1 MSEGV
6 LFVDTP
12 LPSPITEFVVQITSN
27 LDGEDLYASG
37 TGVIVA
43 PFLAFAARH
52 VLEEHWERHHNEAL
66 PLSGE
71 SAGRFSFV
79 LAQLVGESLHLW
91 TVTRLW
97 AAPHTD
103 IVALR
108 LTPYSE
114 GANTYKFRHLRLD
127 LMPPS
132 VGEPIHAF
140 GYSES
145 RIGATAPKEF
155 TLAQRPVTTHG
166 RVMEVH
172 HVLRD
177 EVRMPFP
184 CFRTNAR
191 FDGGMSGGPVFN
203 QAGQLCGL
211 ICSSYPP
218 FTPDEDH
225 ASYVV
230 SLWPAMAIPIDLD
243 RVGHPRGVRYAMF
256 DLVRDNILVAKNSE
270 HVTVGP
276 LPEVGGPTISLH
288 VPAAADE
295 SGSEGTKKGQS
306 ATQRESRWRRLWKFL
321 RKIGGAARI

>member
-1 MSEGV
+1 MSDGV

-27 LDGEDLYASG
+27 LDGEDHYASG

-52 VLEEHWERHHNEAL
+52 VLEEHWMRHHQTPL

-79 LAQLVGESLHLW
+79 LAQLVGNTLNLW

-97 AAPHTD
+97 AAGHTD

-114 GANTYKFRHLRLD
+114 GATNYQFRHLTLD
-127 LMPPS
+127 LMPPQ
-132 VGEPIHAF
+132 VGEAIHAF

-145 RIGATAPKEF
+145 RIGATGPKQY
-155 TLAQRPVTTHG
+155 TLAQRPATTHG

-203 QAGQLCGL
+203 KTGQLCGL

-230 SLWPAMAIPIDLD
+230 SLWPAMAIPIDLN
-243 RVGHPRGVRYAMF
+243 RVGHPRDVRYPMF
-256 DLVRDNILVAKNSE
+256 DLVRDNILVAKNADR
-270 HVTVGP
+270 VTVGP
-276 LPEVGGPTISLH
+276 LSEVGVPTVSLH
-288 VPAAADE
+288 IPAVAEQSRA
-295 SGSEGTKKGQS
+295 EGTKKGQS
-306 ATQRESRWRRLWKFL
+306 TVQREPWWRRLWKFL
-321 RKIGGAARI
+321 RKFGGAARI